1 VPFVPWYR
9 SPPQEVHTMGRPS
22 RDFGGGVIFGD
33 FGRYIW
39 RYGGARRGEV
49 VQPIGLSAGKR
60 NKSKKGHSLYVE
72 DINRAPFTSLAPIS
86 PKP

>member
-1 VPFVPWYR
+1 MVPEPNAGG
-9 SPPQEVHTMGRPS
+9 PHDGRALQ
-22 RDFGGGVIFGD
+22 RFWGGVIFGD

-60 NKSKKGHSLYVE
+60 NKSKKGHSLYAE
-72 DINRAPFTSLAPIS
+72 DINRAPFTSLAQGS